1 MIDVAVTISETS
13 TKVRSS
19 SEKRNKKHEG
29 GQERGDMQCSSASL
43 PLSGLIRNGSPIIK
57 MRKLEFWDKKNR
69 LQMVLFEFPKY

>member
-43 PLSGLIRNGSPIIK
+43 PLSGLIRNGSPSIK
-57 MRKLEFWDKKNR
+57 MRKLEKFLDK
-69 LQMVLFEFPKY
+69 MS

>member
-43 PLSGLIRNGSPIIK
+43 PLSGLIRNGSPSIK
-57 MRKLEFWDKKNR
+57 MRKLENFFGRKT
-69 LQMVLFEFPKY
+69 F